1 LILSA
6 LFDNLKQLKQLLKRC
21 PVLPKSAL
29 FKIFLTINSTIRRY
43 LMGWF
48 IKFIDS
54 SIGKKLVMALTG
66 LFLSLFLIIHLAGNL
81 LLLRNDDGA
90 AFLTYSRIMAS
101 PDNIIIRI
109 IEYGLFILLIY
120 HIINGIRLWIIN
132 KRSRGQAYESYNPS
146 ANSSFFSRTMILSGS
161 IIFIFLVIH
170 LRTFFFPYRFSSGSH
185 EHEMYLGVQEAF
197 SSPYY
202 SGFYVIALILLA
214 FILFME
220 YRVRF
225 RHSA

>member
-1 LILSA
+1 
-6 LFDNLKQLKQLLKRC
+6 
-21 PVLPKSAL
+21 
-29 FKIFLTINSTIRRY
+29 
-43 LMGWF
+43 MGWF

-214 FILFME
+214 FHL
-220 YRVRF
+220 V
-225 RHSA
+225 HGVQSAFQTLGINHNKYTPFLKGFGIFFAIAICAAFAVIPIYFLIRSSGGM